1 MADPPM
7 RPPDKPGTDCAR
19 AAATSLV
26 DRSTTMATPMLVS
39 RPLQSA
45 RRKTCSLR
53 RGLRGRPARLG
64 RAGAA
69 GVLMVVLTPGAGA
82 REAAPVQVTTAERA
96 PVVREVAL
104 SGTLTSPRRARL
116 APEVDGRVTAIG
128 VDSGARVAA
137 GDELLQLDTELVE
150 LERDQARAA
159 VREAQADLTDAQ
171 RRLREGER
179 LAERGNIGR
188 SDLESRRAEVEHLEA
203 VVARRRAEA
212 GYQEALLRRHRLTAP
227 FAGVINQRLVALGE
241 RAGPDDP
248 VFELVAV
255 ERLELDLAV
264 PQRYFASVSPGTPV
278 RIRVDA
284 SARGAFDATVDEV
297 IPVAS
302 ADSRTFRVRTRIDNA
317 DGALAPGMSAKG
329 TLRIDTGREEVVIP
343 RDGLIRQ
350 PNGRTV
356 VWVVRDG
363 DDGPVVEERRVETGL
378 QFDGR
383 VAVVEGLEADA
394 TVVTEGNEALQN
406 EQRVR
411 ITGRE

>member
-1 MADPPM
+1 MAH
-7 RPPDKPGTDCAR
+7 AR
-19 AAATSLV
+19 T
-26 DRSTTMATPMLVS
+26 
-39 RPLQSA
+39 
-45 RRKTCSLR
+45 LR
-53 RGLRGRPARLG
+53 RAGV
-64 RAGAA
+64 AGAIMA
-69 GVLMVVLTPGAGA
+69 LLAPPASA
-82 REAAPVQVTTAERA
+82 REAAPVAVTTAEHT

-116 APEVDGRVTAIG
+116 APEVDGRVTDIG
-128 VDSGARVAA
+128 VDSGTRVTQ
-137 GDELLQLDTELVE
+137 GDELLRLDTELVE
-150 LERDQARAA
+150 LELTQARAA
-159 VREAQADLTDAQ
+159 VREAEADLADAR

-188 SDLESRRAEVEHLEA
+188 SDLESRRAEVERLEA

-212 GYQEALLRRHRLTAP
+212 GYQDALMQRHRLTAP
-227 FAGVINQRLVALGE
+227 FSGVINRRLVDLGE
-241 RAGPDDP
+241 RASPDDP

-264 PQRYFASVSPGTPV
+264 PQQYFARVETGTPV
-278 RIRVDA
+278 RVHVDA
-284 SARGAFDATVDEV
+284 SARGPFDASVDEI
-297 IPVAS
+297 IPVADT
-302 ADSRTFRVRTRIDNA
+302 ASRTFRVRTRIDNA
-317 DGALAPGMSAKG
+317 AGQLAPGMSAKG

-343 RDGLIRQ
+343 RDALLRQ

-363 DDGPVVEERRVETGL
+363 DDGPSVEERRVDTGL

-383 VAVVEGLEADA
+383 IAIPEGLEAG
-394 TVVTEGNEALQN
+394 TTIVTEGNEALQN